1 MFTFKCLQLK
11 VVETVNPTLVQWQ
24 KAKKKKKDCGVP
36 ADVMVELELALA
48 AVFVWLTTWTDSG
61 QSAAPCSSWWKRFP
75 KSLSLENPGWSTIC
89 RPKNWLKCL
98 ILNMMVGTR
107 YCKNSDSST
116 RNVLVYYN
124 LWLSVTPNKTGSHT
138 ETKWPVWARS
148 KLTETHI
155 RTLVS
160 PFSVIFNSL
169 CHLSPNNTRDELEKI
184 KRVLV
189 PPLHLPTLTGWSLK
203 LECVARGAAFIP

>member
-1 MFTFKCLQLK
+1 
-11 VVETVNPTLVQWQ
+11 
-24 KAKKKKKDCGVP
+24 
-36 ADVMVELELALA
+36 MVELELALA
-48 AVFVWLTTWTDSG
+48 AVSVGLTTWTDSG

-75 KSLSLENPGWSTIC
+75 KSLPSENPGWSTIC
-89 RPKNWLKCL
+89 WPKSRLKCL

-107 YCKNSDSST
+107 YCKNSDSSM
-116 RNVLVYYN
+116 RNVFVYYN
-124 LWLSVTPNKTGSHT
+124 LWWSVTPNKTGSHI

-148 KLTETHI
+148 ALTEKHI

-184 KRVLV
+184 KGVRV
-189 PPLHLPTLTGWSLK
+189 PPYTCRLSPA
-203 LECVARGAAFIP
+203 EV

>member
-1 MFTFKCLQLK
+1 MSPTKSCRNGESN
-11 VVETVNPTLVQWQ
+11 VVAVTESKQ
-24 KAKKKKKDCGVP
+24 KKKTVTCPLTWWWNWNWLLLQFLSGSQ
-36 ADVMVELELALA
+36 LEL
-48 AVFVWLTTWTDSG
+48 TRDSQQHRVPVG
-61 QSAAPCSSWWKRFP
+61 GKG
-75 KSLSLENPGWSTIC
+75 SLPSENPGWSTIC
-89 RPKNWLKCL
+89 WPKNRLKCL

-107 YCKNSDSST
+107 YCKNSDPSM
-116 RNVLVYYN
+116 RNVFVYYN
-124 LWLSVTPNKTGSHT
+124 LWWSVTPNKTGSHI

-148 KLTETHI
+148 ALTEKHI

-160 PFSVIFNSL
+160 PFSVFFNSL

-184 KRVLV
+184 KGVLV

>member
-1 MFTFKCLQLK
+1 MTC
-11 VVETVNPTLVQWQ
+11 
-24 KAKKKKKDCGVP
+24 
-36 ADVMVELELALA
+36 LELALA

-61 QSAAPCSSWWKRFP
+61 QLAAPCSSWWKR
-75 KSLSLENPGWSTIC
+75 N
-89 RPKNWLKCL
+89 RLKCL
-98 ILNMMVGTR
+98 ILNMVVGTR

-124 LWLSVTPNKTGSHT
+124 LWLSVTPNRTGSHT

-148 KLTETHI
+148 KLTEKHI
-155 RTLVS
+155 RTFAS

-169 CHLSPNNTRDELEKI
+169 CHLSPNNTRDKLEKI

-189 PPLHLPTLTGWSLK
+189 PPPYTCRLSPA
-203 LECVARGAAFIP
+203 EV